1 MKMNLLYGRKL
12 NRRKN
17 RKLNLIS
24 ARDIQLMEIPPIR
37 WIIKDLLPEGLA
49 ILAGSPKVGKS
60 WFAQN
65 IGISVANGAKALGY
79 FDTEKSSVL
88 YIALED
94 NFRRIQDRINN
105 NLSAEIDKT
114 APKNLYYLETN
125 KSLPKLNEGGIE
137 ELQKLIIDR
146 PELKINN
153 CRYIWKIYSR

>member
-1 MKMNLLYGRKL
+1 MKMNLLYGRQIEPEK
-12 NRRKN
+12 KS
-17 RKLNLIS
+17 KINLIS
-24 ARDIQLMEIPPIR
+24 ARDIQLMKIPPIR

-65 IGISVANGAKALGY
+65 IGISVANGTKALGY

-105 NLSAEIDKT
+105 NLSSELDKT
-114 APKNLYYLETN
+114 APR
-125 KSLPKLNEGGIE
+125 KSILFTE
-137 ELQKLIIDR
+137 E
-146 PELKINN
+146 
-153 CRYIWKIYSR
+153 